1 MGLKSNKDNI
11 AFSAYLCTI
20 RTRWLL
26 SPCII
31 SIFNLLNC
39 EKYNCEKYVKQ
50 SFLNKRVSLFRVV
63 LDVFFPKKIGVGIFF
78 KNIIII
84 FVYKQ
89 FNSNFNY
96 LIYTW

>member
-26 SPCII
+26 SSCIV
-31 SIFNLLNC
+31 SIFNLL
-39 EKYNCEKYVKQ
+39 NCEKYVKQ
-50 SFLNKRVSLFRVV
+50 SFLNKRVSLLFRVV
-63 LDVFFPKKIGVGIFF
+63 LDVFLQKKLELVYFF
-78 KNIIII
+78 KFKNIII

-96 LIYTW
+96 LIYRW